1 MTDAAH
7 NQHWETRRPS
17 DRDDCGEQKAR
28 RALSLRRTPPSIR
41 AERRRFRFAVQMLER
56 FESGSMTAC
65 PIPRSGL
72 AFWMAR

>member
-1 MTDAAH
+1 MTDPAH
-7 NQHWETRRPS
+7 NQHSETRCPIATLQAFRAFRPIVGS
-17 DRDDCGEQKAR
+17 
-28 RALSLRRTPPSIR
+28 SSPI
-41 AERRRFRFAVQMLER
+41 QMLER